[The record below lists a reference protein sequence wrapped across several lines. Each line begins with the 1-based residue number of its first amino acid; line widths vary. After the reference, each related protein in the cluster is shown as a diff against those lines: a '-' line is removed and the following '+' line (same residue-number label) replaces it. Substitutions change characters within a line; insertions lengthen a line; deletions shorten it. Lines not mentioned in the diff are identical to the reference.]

1 MDTFLEVCVSAFAG
15 AFMGGMITIVRMQKR
30 QIAELKR
37 ELEELKQ
44 KLNQ

>member
-1 MDTFLEVCVSAFAG
+1 MEINTLIVIISFFIMSVICTFCVG
-15 AFMGGMITIVRMQKR
+15 QGLHKR
-30 QIAELKR
+30 INDLKR